1 MVNRVIK
8 NVNKLLW
15 PWVAKLPFGT
25 INRAIKNIN
34 KLLWP
39 WVAKLPFGTLNKA
52 MRSWEIYAIQC
63 YKEFRLTEI

>member
-25 INRAIKNIN
+25 LNRAIKNVN

-39 WVAKLPFGTLNKA
+39 WVAKLPFGTLN
-52 MRSWEIYAIQC
+52 RVN
-63 YKEFRLTEI
+63 FG